1 MKIRSVK
8 AEMFHATGQ
17 TLRS

>member
-1 MKIRSVK
+1 VKIRSVE
-8 AEMFHATGQ
+8 AQLFHATGQ